1 MLSVRISV
9 YFSVERYQRLIFARK
24 KLSFLP
30 IDATEL
36 SANSPFEEASW
47 HVQEGAMDWDRIE
60 KNWQQVKQKI
70 KGKWE
75 RLSDDD
81 LDAINGRRERLEDKI
96 HEHYGFAFDH
106 VRKEVDDWLQWQTK
120 QLRPDSGATRTDVA
134 LKRL

>member
-1 MLSVRISV
+1 
-9 YFSVERYQRLIFARK
+9 
-24 KLSFLP
+24 
-30 IDATEL
+30 
-36 SANSPFEEASW
+36 
-47 HVQEGAMDWDRIE
+47 MDWDRIE

-81 LDAINGRRERLEDKI
+81 LDAINGRRERLEHKI

-120 QLRPDSGATRTDVA
+120 RLNPEPWPSRTDVA
-134 LKRL
+134 IKRP

>member
-1 MLSVRISV
+1 
-9 YFSVERYQRLIFARK
+9 
-24 KLSFLP
+24 
-30 IDATEL
+30 
-36 SANSPFEEASW
+36 
-47 HVQEGAMDWDRIE
+47 MDWDRIE
-60 KNWQQVKQKI
+60 KDWQHVKQKI

-120 QLRPDSGATRTDVA
+120 PSNPWPPRTNVAIKRP
-134 LKRL
+134 